1 MLSNLFDANFYRAA
15 NPDLSAVGLTTDAQ
29 VLSHFQ
35 NYGLKEGRA
44 FSPFVDLNLYR
55 ASNPDLAAAGLT
67 TNSQL
72 LQHLQ
77 NFGIAEGRRF
87 SPFVDLNFYLATNS
101 DVNRVFQGNREAGFQ
116 HLQTYGIGEGRQYSQ
131 FFDPNYYQASNP
143 DLSNFNY
150 SALLEHF
157 ELYGLKEGRL
167 FSVPFDVNYYRQVNP
182 DLISAGLNNQQS
194 YEHFQTYG
202 LTEGRV
208 SSPFFNV
215 SYYRANNSDLASFNN
230 QQAYNHYVTYGL
242 RERRLASPV
251 TGGDYAGNTLS
262 ASRYIN
268 INSKTIFRDFV
279 GSADSN
285 DYYRF
290 NLSNTSNFNL
300 ALSGLTANTSV
311 ELLNSSGVS
320 IAMTNSTGTAQ
331 LNANNLATGTYYI
344 RVFAGNNNA
353 NTFYNL
359 ELSATR
365 VHRFQIQYDYRFD
378 TNNFFADPARKSVLE
393 EAANIWENYIQND
406 FPDVPAGTSFSL
418 ENPQTGNVETVKL
431 NTSIDDLLIFV
442 GSQNLPLSQ
451 KALAFAGYDGTDAN
465 DIALR
470 NRLSSSSF
478 EPWVGTITFNS
489 SPTFLDGNSTS
500 WFFDLTPDTSNDI
513 PTNSVDF
520 LSTALHEIGH
530 ILGIG
535 TAPIFKTLGTGGS
548 FVGSN
553 AKSVNGGNPIPLESD
568 LGHIQAGFL
577 SDGRPV
583 LLASNNPGGRRLPT
597 KVDLAILADIGYKIQ
612 GFPSQG

>member
-1 MLSNLFDANFYRAA
+1 MISNLFDANFYRAA
-15 NPDLSAVGLTTDAQ
+15 NPDLNAAGLTTDAQ
-29 VLSHFQ
+29 VFSHFQ
-35 NYGLKEGRA
+35 NYGLKEGRT
-44 FSPFVDLNLYR
+44 FSPFVNLNLYR
-55 ASNPDLAAAGLT
+55 SSNPDLAAAGLT

-77 NFGIAEGRRF
+77 NYGIAEGRRF
-87 SPFVDLNFYLATNS
+87 SPFVDINFYLATNS
-101 DVNRVFQGNREAGFQ
+101 DVNQVFKGNREAAFQ
-116 HLQTYGIGEGRQYSQ
+116 HLQTYGIGEGRQISQ
-131 FFDPNYYQASNP
+131 FFNLNYYQASNL
-143 DLSNFNY
+143 DLSKLNY
-150 SALLEHF
+150 LSLLEHF

-182 DLISAGLNNQQS
+182 DLIAAGLNNQQL

-202 LTEGRV
+202 LTEGRA

-215 SYYRANNSDLASFNN
+215 SYYRANNSDLVSFNN

-242 RERRLASPV
+242 REARFASPV

-262 ASRYIN
+262 ASRNIN

-279 GSADSN
+279 GSSDAN

-290 NLSNTSNFNL
+290 NLSSTSNFNL
-300 ALSGLTANTSV
+300 TLTGLTANISV
-311 ELLNSSGVS
+311 ELLNSSNVS
-320 IAMTNSTGTAQ
+320 IATTNSSTTAQ
-331 LNANNLATGTYYI
+331 LSANNLATDTYYVRI
-344 RVFAGNNNA
+344 FTGNNSA

-365 VHRFQIQYDYRFD
+365 THRFQIQYDYRFD

-406 FPDVPAGTSFSL
+406 FPTVPAGTSFTL
-418 ENPQTGNVETVKL
+418 QNPQTGNRETVSL
-431 NTSIDDLLIFV
+431 NNSVDDLVIFV
-442 GSQNLPLSQ
+442 GAQNIPLSQ
-451 KALAFAGYDGTDAN
+451 KALAFAGYDGTDTS
-465 DIALR
+465 DITLR
-470 NRLSSSSF
+470 NRLSGSNF
-478 EPWVGTITFNS
+478 EPWAGTITFNS
-489 SPTFLDGNSTS
+489 SPTFLDGIPTS
-500 WFFDLTPDTSNDI
+500 WFFDLTPETSNDI

-535 TAPIFKTLGTGGS
+535 TAPIFKTLGAGGS
-548 FVGSN
+548 FVGTN

-568 LGHIQAGFL
+568 LSHIQAGFL

-583 LLASNNPGGRRLPT
+583 LLTSNNPGGRLLPT
-597 KVDLAILADIGYKIQ
+597 RVDLAVLADIGYNIS
-612 GFPSQG
+612 GFSS